1 MERKHPRVI
10 ISPTFSTLATV
21 AGLDTTIVR
30 LSPYPKTMCC
40 TQNPQG
46 YLICCTID
54 DLIRITMVRP
64 EAPELQR
71 VAVLELEDPVMVAE
85 AVAATQPV
93 VVTIAAPVAI
103 AIIVLV

>member
-30 LSPYPKTMCC
+30 LSLYPKTMCC

-54 DLIRITMVRP
+54 DLIRITM
-64 EAPELQR
+64 APELQR